1 MSAIDVAAER
11 DLTPGVRGHVF
22 LDSAGSSL
30 PPTPV
35 VEAMVGHLRR
45 EAEVGGY
52 RAALERLDDL
62 ERLPAAIGRLLGVD
76 AATVALTDSATR
88 SWTQFVT
95 SLHLG
100 PGDRVLLA
108 GNEYASNAI
117 ALLQQARL
125 RGVEVDVVPAA
136 PDGSGPIDLAA
147 LARALERPT
156 RLVSLVQVP
165 TNTGTVAPV
174 AEAARLARSAGALVV
189 LDACQAAG
197 QLDVRLDGGPDAL
210 AVDALSATGRKW
222 LRGPRGTGFLHVREG
237 LLEQLE
243 PFGAD
248 LRAGEW
254 TTPDTYRLH
263 ADARRFEQWEHD
275 VAARLGLL
283 VAVEH
288 LLALG
293 PAAVEAAVRSRAASL
308 RTLLGDLPGVALH
321 DRGADLAGIVTFT
334 VDGREP
340 EEVRDA
346 LSERGVTVSVSG
358 RGSTLLDMS
367 ERGLRAVVRASPHY
381 FVDDADLDR
390 AADEVAAL
398 TRPGV

>member
-62 ERLPAAIGRLLGVD
+62 ERLPVAIGRLLGVD

-88 SWTQFVT
+88 SWTQFVAG
-95 SLHLG
+95 LHLG

-125 RGVEVDVVPAA
+125 RGVEVDVVPSD

-156 RLVSLVQVP
+156 RLVSLVHVP

-174 AEAARLARSAGALVV
+174 AEAARLARASGALVV
-189 LDACQAAG
+189 LDACQAMG
-197 QLDVRLDGGPDAL
+197 QLDVRLDGDPDGL
-210 AVDALSATGRKW
+210 AVDAVSATGRKW
-222 LRGPRGTGFLHVREG
+222 LRGPRGTGFLHVRAG

-254 TTPDTYRLH
+254 TTPDTYRLR

-288 LLALG
+288 LLDLG

-308 RTLLGDLPGVALH
+308 RTLLGDLPGVTLH
-321 DRGADLAGIVTFT
+321 DRGTDLAGIVTFT

-346 LSERGVTVSVSG
+346 LRERGVTVSVSG
-358 RGSTLLDMS
+358 RGSTLLDMT

-390 AADEVAAL
+390 AAGEVAAL
-398 TRPGV
+398 TRAGV